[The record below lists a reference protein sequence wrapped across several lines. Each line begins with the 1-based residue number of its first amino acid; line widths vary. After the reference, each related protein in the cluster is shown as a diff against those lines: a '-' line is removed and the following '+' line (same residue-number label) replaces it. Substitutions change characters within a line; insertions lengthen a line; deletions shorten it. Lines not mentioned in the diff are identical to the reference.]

1 MQVLLNRGDQRESIF
16 KEGEHGHPGPLQ
28 ARLQARF
35 PVRFRRHQA
44 HCGSASSARSARLHA
59 SSLPAV
65 RPWTM
70 DFWSFVLGP
79 LVFWSLGLLVPW
91 SFGPLVLWSLGP
103 LVPWSRRPLPGTL
116 ESTLSCTLS
125 QAPIP
130 LWLSFLGTLGT
141 LARLNYPPSGERS
154 FVCERGS
161 AICHSAGHP
170 LPAAPMGAWG

>member
-65 RPWTM
+65 RLWTM
-70 DFWSFVLGP
+70 
-79 LVFWSLGLLVPW
+79 VFWSLVFCPLV
-91 SFGPLVLWSLGP
+91 FCPLVLWSFGPFGSLG
-103 LVPWSRRPLPGTL
+103 LAVRTDA
-116 ESTLSCTLS
+116 CTD
-125 QAPIP
+125 A
-130 LWLSFLGTLGT
+130 
-141 LARLNYPPSGERS
+141 
-154 FVCERGS
+154 
-161 AICHSAGHP
+161 
-170 LPAAPMGAWG
+170 